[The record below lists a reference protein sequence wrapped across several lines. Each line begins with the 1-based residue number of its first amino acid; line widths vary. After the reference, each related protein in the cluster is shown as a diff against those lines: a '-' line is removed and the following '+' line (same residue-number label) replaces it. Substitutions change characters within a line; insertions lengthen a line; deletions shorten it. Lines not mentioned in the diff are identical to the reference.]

1 MSSGVVDTDRAF
13 EHDREKYPFQYE
25 NFRRADLENW
35 VRDGFEIGAHTV
47 NHVNLGTCSL
57 EETRFEIVESG
68 AQLERMIGQPVK
80 LFSFPFGKI
89 KDIRP
94 EATAFIREAGY
105 SALFSAYGGF
115 VGEDTSLWDIPRIG
129 VSEEH
134 LPLYLLLEIEGLSG
148 PALAA
153 RFRKLLGRR

>member
-1 MSSGVVDTDRAF
+1 VF
-13 EHDREKYPFQYE
+13 EHDREKYPFRYE
-25 NFRRADLENW
+25 NFRRADLEGW

-47 NHVNLGTCSL
+47 NHVNLGVCNL
-57 EETRFEIVESG
+57 EESRFEIVESG

-80 LFSFPFGKI
+80 LFSFPFGKVA
-89 KDIRP
+89 DIRP

-134 LPLYLLLEIEGLSG
+134 LPMYLLLEIEGLTG
-148 PALAA
+148 PALSSKL
-153 RFRKLLGRR
+153 RKLLRRR